1 MNVKELEL
9 FVSNILRAGV
19 MISGVLIV
27 IGLGLFIATG
37 DSCYPNGEASLDW
50 IIYGDP
56 FFSPSHILF
65 LGFLTLV
72 ITPLLRV
79 AASVLAY
86 GAEKD
91 WTYVAITG
99 FVLIIL
105 VIGMVL
111 GLG

>member
-9 FVSNILRAGV
+9 FVSNILRIWVAV
-19 MISGVLIV
+19 SGVLII
-27 IGLGLFIATG
+27 IGLSLYIATG
-37 DSCYPNGEASLDW
+37 DTCYPNGEASVDW

-56 FFSPSHILF
+56 FLSPSHILF

-79 AASVLAY
+79 GASVVAY
-86 GAEKD
+86 VIERD
-91 WTYVAITG
+91 WIYAAITG
-99 FVLIIL
+99 FVLSVL
-105 VIGMVL
+105 LIGMAL